1 MNPEN
6 LHLQQSV
13 KKAFLQVEAILESLE
28 TEQYISPSRCLFN
41 ATIGQHVRHIIEL
54 FIELD
59 NGYESGVVN
68 YEKRK
73 RDYRIETDKD
83 VAAAL
88 LNNICHEMMR
98 PNKPLLL
105 QAGYKEDSDE
115 LISMETNYYRELAY
129 NMEHTVHH
137 MALIR
142 IGINELSAVTVD
154 ENFGIASSTIKY
166 RSTCAQ

>member
-1 MNPEN
+1 MNSEN
-6 LHLQQSV
+6 LHLQQSI
-13 KKAFLQVEAILESLE
+13 KKAFQQVEAALEVLGP
-28 TEQYISPSRCLFN
+28 EQYSLPSRCLFN

-59 NGYESGVVN
+59 KGYASGVVN

-83 VAAAL
+83 FAAGL
-88 LNNICHEMMR
+88 LSKIYNEMIR
-98 PNKPLLL
+98 PNKSLLL
-105 QAGYKEDSDE
+105 EAGYKEDSDE
-115 LISMETNYYRELAY
+115 LITMDTNYYRELAY

-142 IGINELSAVTVD
+142 IGINELTVLAVD
-154 ENFGIASSTIKY
+154 ESFGIASSTIKY
-166 RSTCAQ
+166 RSSCVQ

>member
-1 MNPEN
+1 MNFEN
-6 LHLQQSV
+6 LHLQQSI
-13 KKAFLQVEAILESLE
+13 KKAFLQVKSALESLE
-28 TEQYISPSRCLFN
+28 PEQYILPSRCLFN

-59 NGYESGVVN
+59 KGYESGMIN

-83 VAAAL
+83 FAAAL
-88 LNNICHEMMR
+88 LSSIYNEIMR

-105 QAGYKEDSDE
+105 EAGYKEDSNE
-115 LISMETNYYRELAY
+115 LITMETNYYRELAY
-129 NMEHTVHH
+129 NIEHTVHH

-142 IGINELSAVTVD
+142 IGINELSAVAVD
-154 ENFGIASSTIKY
+154 ESFGIASSTIKY
-166 RSTCAQ
+166 RSSCAQ